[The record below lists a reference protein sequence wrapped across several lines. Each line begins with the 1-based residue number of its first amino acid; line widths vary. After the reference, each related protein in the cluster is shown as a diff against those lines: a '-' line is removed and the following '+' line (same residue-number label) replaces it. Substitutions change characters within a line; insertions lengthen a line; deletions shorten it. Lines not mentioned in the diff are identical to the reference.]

1 MAWGFMRTFFP
12 ETKKRRKAAK
22 AKHNENEKMIKE
34 LFGSNNNTRKKP
46 VNLNENFIILP
57 PTGNLTANNAAAN
70 KRGNNEGN
78 LTNNEIKAAAK
89 KLENL
94 FNKSGIP
101 SKLNASRTRSRKRT
115 LDENLRKM
123 FVLHSVPKPR
133 SI

>member
-12 ETKKRRKAAK
+12 ETKKRRKNAK
-22 AKHNENEKMIKE
+22 ARRNANEKEIRE
-34 LFGSNNNTRKKP
+34 LFGSNNTRKKP
-46 VNLNENFIILP
+46 VNLNEIFIILP

-70 KRGNNEGN
+70 KNGNNKGN

-101 SKLNASRTRSRKRT
+101 SKLNASRTRSPKRT
-115 LDENLRKM
+115 LDDNLRRM
-123 FVLHSVPKPR
+123 FVLRSVPKPR